1 MARRTLTLCAL
12 LGAPLLAGTNQTWHG
27 PALRDLATE
36 IGGPTRAAWII
47 SASLLAAITAAPLAG
62 RLGDRYGPKRLLQA
76 GLLTTAAGAALGGQA
91 ESIRTLIWAQV
102 IYGVGAGTALVLT
115 HVLTTR
121 MAGAEQRAPFQNAFG
136 ATYAVAGVL
145 GPVPGGLLADALSWR
160 WLFHVTAGTAFVL
173 LVVVTLTVS
182 GAHQRE
188 RVPLDLAGITLMALI
203 GAGVLIA
210 VFWAGAPGRGLPW
223 SLGAAGV
230 TALLIAAFV
239 RVERRA
245 AVPVLPPELF
255 TGTVFPTASAIG
267 LLGGAALFVTVAS
280 LPPYLQLARGGSP
293 AGSGLALLPLSTGM
307 LLSVVAGQVAV
318 VRTGRYRMLTLAGSM
333 LVAVGLL
340 ILGRMETTT
349 PLPVI
354 LLATLLIGLGLGLVF
369 PLVQLAVQN
378 GTDARHLGVA
388 TFASLYFRWFGG
400 AVGPVLFAAIVAG
413 SLPPRLS
420 DANVMST
427 PQTPEGVA
435 LYLRVYTDGVHT
447 GFHTLA
453 VLLGVAVVLSWLLAE
468 VPLRVTTP
476 VLAPEMF
483 GMAPATRPVDE
494 LERVLAALALR
505 EDAERLYGELAT
517 RARTGVGPGAT
528 WLLGRIGRKG
538 TLRLDGLPAHRLLP
552 PDRVTGWLA
561 ELRQAGLVTGEHD
574 LTLTAD
580 GDAVWQR
587 LAEARTETLA
597 RLLDGWH
604 PDMSPE
610 VVARLRH
617 LARDMLAGPSPR

>member
-12 LGAPLLAGTNQTWHG
+12 LGVPLLVGTNQTWHG

-36 IGGPTRAAWII
+36 IGGPTRSAWII

-62 RLGDRYGPKRLLQA
+62 RLGDRYGPKPLLQA
-76 GLLTTAAGAALGGQA
+76 GLLMTAMGAALAGQA
-91 ESIRTLIWAQV
+91 GTIRTLIWAQV
-102 IYGVGAGTALVLT
+102 VYGVGAGTSLVLT
-115 HVLTTR
+115 HALTTR
-121 MAGAEQRAPFQNAFG
+121 TARVEQRAPFQNAFG
-136 ATYAVAGVL
+136 VTYAVAGIL
-145 GPVPGGLLADALSWR
+145 GPIPGGLLAGALSWR
-160 WLFHVTAGTAFVL
+160 WLFHVTAGTSLVL

-182 GAHQRE
+182 AVHTAE
-188 RVPLDLAGITLMALI
+188 RAPLDLAGITLMALI

-210 VFWAGAPGRGLPW
+210 VFWAGSPERGLPW
-223 SLGAAGV
+223 SLGAAGG
-230 TALLIAAFV
+230 TALCIVAFV

-255 TGTVFPTASAIG
+255 TGPVFPTASMIG

-280 LPPYLQLARGGSP
+280 LPPYLQLARGGTP
-293 AGSGLALLPLSTGM
+293 ATSGLALLPLSAGM
-307 LLSVVAGQVAV
+307 LSSVVAGQMAVA
-318 VRTGRYRMLTLAGSM
+318 RIGRYRMLTLTGS
-333 LVAVGLL
+333 LLTVVGLL
-340 ILGRMETTT
+340 ILGWMEATT
-349 PLPVI
+349 PLAVI

-378 GTDARHLGVA
+378 ATDARLVGVA
-388 TFASLYFRWFGG
+388 TFANLYFRWFGG

-413 SLPPRLS
+413 SLPPQLS
-420 DANVMST
+420 DARVMST
-427 PQTPEGVA
+427 PQTPEGMA

-476 VLAPEMF
+476 VLTAEMF

-505 EDAERLYGELAT
+505 EDAERLYGELAA

-538 TLRLDGLPAHRLLP
+538 TLRLDGLPAHRLLQ
-552 PDRVTGWLA
+552 PDRVAGWLA
-561 ELRQAGLVTGEHD
+561 ELRQAGFVAGEHD
-574 LTLTAD
+574 LALTPD